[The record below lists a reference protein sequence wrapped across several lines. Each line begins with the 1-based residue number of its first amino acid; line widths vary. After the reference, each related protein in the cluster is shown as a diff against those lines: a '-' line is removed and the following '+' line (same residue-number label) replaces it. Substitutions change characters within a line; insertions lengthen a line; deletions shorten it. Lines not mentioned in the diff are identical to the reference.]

1 MQVRLSGKA
10 AEIVKA
16 QIASGLYTNAADFIS
31 DIVLRA
37 DEFNQLKL
45 ERLRREV
52 SIGLE
57 EIKRG
62 EVVAFDLE
70 DIFNA
75 DVKQWQKLL

>member
-52 SIGLE
+52 GIGLE

-62 EVVAFDLE
+62 EVVEFDLE
-70 DIFNA
+70 DILNA
-75 DVKQWQKLL
+75 DVK

>member
-16 QIASGLYTNAADFIS
+16 QIASGLYTSASDFIS

-57 EIKRG
+57 KIKRR
-62 EVVAFDLE
+62 ELVEFDL
-70 DIFNA
+70 D
-75 DVKQWQKLL
+75 

>member
-62 EVVAFDLE
+62 EVVEFDLE
-70 DIFNA
+70 DILNA
-75 DVKQWQKLL
+75 DVK

>member
-1 MQVRLSGKA
+1 MQARLSDKA
-10 AEIVKA
+10 AEIVKT
-16 QIASGLYTNAADFIS
+16 QIASGLYTSAPDFIS
-31 DIVLRA
+31 DIVWRA

-62 EVVAFDLE
+62 EVVEFDL
-70 DIFNA
+70 D
-75 DVKQWQKLL
+75 